1 MAKLNMRI
9 LHRYLG
15 FFLAGIMAMYALSGI
30 VMVYRTTDFLKQEQQ
45 IEKIVKSNATAEEL
59 GKMLRMRDF
68 KITKAEGDLLY
79 FETGTYNSKTGEVS
93 YKAKEL
99 PYLLNKMTQIHKA
112 TTNSPLYY
120 LNIFFGVSLFFFV
133 ISSYWMFKPKSKIF
147 KYGIYYTIGGIVLTL
162 IMLFV

>member
-1 MAKLNMRI
+1 MRI

-30 VMVYRTTDFLKQEQQ
+30 VMVYRTTDFLKQEKQVQ
-45 IEKIVKSNATAEEL
+45 KLLKPNLAAEEL

-68 KITKAEGDLLY
+68 KVTKTEGDLLY

-99 PYLLNKMTQIHKA
+99 PYLLNKMT
-112 TTNSPLYY
+112 
-120 LNIFFGVSLFFFV
+120 
-133 ISSYWMFKPKSKIF
+133 
-147 KYGIYYTIGGIVLTL
+147 
-162 IMLFV
+162 

>member
-1 MAKLNMRI
+1 MAKISMRI

-45 IEKIVKSNATAEEL
+45 IEKLVKPNATAEEL

-79 FETGTYNSKTGEVS
+79 FETGTYNRKTGEVS

-147 KYGIYYTIGGIVLTL
+147 KYGIYYTIGGIILTL